1 MFGENRH
8 FLNMLLCGI
17 GLREQGWLA
26 RGARRGA
33 CMAAGRV

>member
-1 MFGENRH
+1 MFGDNRH
-8 FLNMLLCGI
+8 FYMLLCGI